1 MNYLKKIAMIT
12 YHFSDNF
19 GSILQSYALQTA
31 IQKEG
36 YKCDIIDYRKPEV
49 KKLYQIL
56 KPNTNKY
63 NIVMNIYSILYYTK
77 LKKRKMRYE
86 QFRKNKLKL
95 TQKRFEH
102 AQELNELNE
111 HYDVFVCGS
120 DQVWNTGIIDFDLS
134 YVLHFAT
141 KKRVSYAASCGPKR
155 QKEEN
160 IRLLIGDL
168 NKFSHI
174 SVRESVAQD
183 VLKKFVNKDITVDVD
198 PVLLLERARWEEL
211 IEERLI
217 KEKYIL
223 CYFPGGTPLNGD
235 KVSAEYAKRNKC
247 KRVILMPE
255 WRNLFKKGIKEYAAG
270 PIQFLNLIKNAE
282 RVFTSSFHGT
292 AFSIIFN
299 TPFST
304 VSFNNNLDERIIT
317 LLQVCNLEGNMIES
331 IDDITDC
338 NFKVAN
344 EKIDKLREK
353 SIKHLK
359 VSLEEQNE

>member
-1 MNYLKKIAMIT
+1 MKKIAIIT

-36 YKCDIIDYRKPEV
+36 YECDIIDYRKPEV

-56 KPNTNKY
+56 KPNTSKY
-63 NIVMNIYSILYYTK
+63 NIVMNIYSILYYMK

-86 QFRKNKLKL
+86 QFRTDKLKL
-95 TQKRFEH
+95 TQTRFEY

-111 HYDVFVCGS
+111 QYDAFVCGS

-141 KKRVSYAASCGPKR
+141 QKRVSYAASCGSKR

-160 IRLLIGDL
+160 IRLLIDDL

-174 SVRESVAQD
+174 SVRESAAQD
-183 VLKKFVNKDITVDVD
+183 VLEKFVTQDITVDVD
-198 PVLLLERARWEEL
+198 PVLLLERTRWEKL
-211 IEERLI
+211 STERLI

-223 CYFPGGTPLNGD
+223 CYFPGGTPADGD
-235 KVSAEYAKRNKC
+235 KISAEYAKRNKC

-270 PIQFLNLIKNAE
+270 PIQFLNLIKNSE
-282 RVFTSSFHGT
+282 HVFTSSFHGT

-299 TPFST
+299 KPFSV
-304 VSFNNNLDERIIT
+304 VSFNNNLDERIVT
-317 LLQVCNLEGNMIES
+317 LLQVCNMENNMIRS

-338 NFKVAN
+338 NFKIAN
-344 EKIDKLREK
+344 EKIDKLRK
-353 SIKHLK
+353 QSITHLK
-359 VSLEEQNE
+359 LSLED